1 VIATA
6 FELQAGNASARIAPD
21 EGGMLL
27 SLRVAGRELLVE
39 RRRGTEPVATFG
51 SFLMAPWVG
60 ELAFGHVD
68 FRGRHAQMAPNNGRH
83 SIHGLVTSGAWD
95 VVDGGTDAARL
106 SRQIPYPWPF
116 GGTVTQDIALDCDGI
131 TLAAEIRADDQAM
144 PAALGWH
151 PWFACPDPNK
161 VRVGV
166 NAEHVLE
173 LDDELLPTGAISP
186 VAGDADLRSAPILGN
201 RRLDTVYV
209 GASSPALLQTADI
222 ELRLHF
228 DAAIETVVVYVSPG
242 AVCVEP
248 WSAWPDAFRMAA
260 AGHPSGAVV
269 LEPGES
275 LKRWTRWEWSLGMD
289 NGKAR

>member
-1 VIATA
+1 MMEPAI
-6 FELQAGNASARIAPD
+6 ELRAGTASARIAPH

-27 SLRVAGRELLVE
+27 SLQVAGRELLVE

-60 ELAFGHVD
+60 ELAFGRVD
-68 FRGRHAQMAPNNGRH
+68 FRGRHAQMAPNKGRH

-95 VVDGGTDAARL
+95 VVDGGTGKARL
-106 SRQIPYPWPF
+106 SREIPYPWPF
-116 GGTVTQDIALDCDGI
+116 GGTVTQDIALDANGI
-131 TLAAEIRADDQAM
+131 TLAAEIRAEDQAM

-151 PWFACPDPNK
+151 PWFACADPRK

-173 LDDELLPTGAISP
+173 LDDELLPTGAISA
-186 VAGDADLRSAPILGN
+186 VADDADLRSAPFLGN

-209 GASSPALLQTADI
+209 GASSPALLHTADI

-242 AVCVEP
+242 AVCIEP

-260 AGHPSGAVV
+260 AGHSSGAVV
-269 LEPGES
+269 LEPGEP

-289 NGKAR
+289 NGEAR